1 MATITKTIGTDSR
14 DYSTMLLWEADL
26 DDDSVYDAG
35 DDAVGACYN
44 DSAFDMEGTYLYI
57 DSGGSVG
64 GGGALGSVK
73 LTAPEG
79 QRHDG
84 TAGTG
89 VRIVSTSAHNRVY
102 MRPQVTDVGYVTVE
116 WLECNNN
123 GRDTISFNS
132 SGASNSIAC
141 LRNCIIHNGMRSLL
155 QAVSKD
161 VLAMN
166 NLFYGGGAEDNGTVS
181 GVDIDLE
188 KAGCGFINNTVY
200 GITTTADS
208 IARGMRLRVNDADS
222 VIKNNI
228 IMDTDSA
235 GGTVDEYDF
244 GWPGTTTNITPLNCM
259 SSDGTADDAGGSNN
273 LVDKTGSNQFVS
285 TTEGSED
292 LHLKEGA
299 DAIDAGVDLGTSP
312 DGVNIDID
320 GRDRDSEGD
329 TWDIGADEFVE
340 DVAGGASFLMFVD

>member
-1 MATITKTIGTDSR
+1 
-14 DYSTMLLWEADL
+14 
-26 DDDSVYDAG
+26 
-35 DDAVGACYN
+35 
-44 DSAFDMEGTYLYI
+44 
-57 DSGGSVG
+57 
-64 GGGALGSVK
+64 
-73 LTAPEG
+73 
-79 QRHDG
+79 
-84 TAGTG
+84 
-89 VRIVSTSAHNRVY
+89 
-102 MRPQVTDVGYVTVE
+102 
-116 WLECNNN
+116 
-123 GRDTISFNS
+123 
-132 SGASNSIAC
+132 
-141 LRNCIIHNGMRSLL
+141 MRSGL

-161 VLAMN
+161 ILAMN
-166 NLFYGGGAEDNGTVS
+166 NLFYGGGAEDNGTVA

-188 KAGCGFINNTVY
+188 KAGCGFLNNTIY
-200 GITTTADS
+200 GITTAADS
-208 IARGMRLRVNDADS
+208 IARGMRLRRDDADS

-235 GGTVDEYDF
+235 GGAVDEYDF

-273 LVDKTGSNQFVS
+273 LVDKTGSDQFVS

-299 DAIDAGVDLGTSP
+299 DAIDAGVDLGTTP
-312 DGVNIDID
+312 AGVNIDID